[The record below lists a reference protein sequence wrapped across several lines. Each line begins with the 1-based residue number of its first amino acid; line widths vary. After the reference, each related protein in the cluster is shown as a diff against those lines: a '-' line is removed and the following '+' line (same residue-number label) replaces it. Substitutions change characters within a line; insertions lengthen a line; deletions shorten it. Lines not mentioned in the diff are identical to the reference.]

1 MWYNEEVFYRGTLLK
16 IKYRKELNMSKIRIF
31 SLGGL
36 NENGK
41 NLYVVE
47 VDQDIFVFD
56 AGLKY
61 DNERSLGIDY
71 VIPKFDYLIKNQKRI
86 KGIFLTHGHESH
98 IGAIPDMITLLP
110 DVSIYG
116 TKLTLNMVRN
126 ELEEEG
132 LSSNNLKEIRPHHK
146 LEFGKNSLF
155 PISVTHSIPDAVCY
169 VLYTEDGAIV
179 YTGDFVFDATMT
191 GLYKTDI
198 GKLAYVGKQGV
209 LCLMAESLYAERE
222 GHTSPNNRVAD
233 FIKEVLNKN
242 ENRIIATIFTA
253 HFYRI
258 QEIFDEVSKTHR
270 KIVIMGKKLQD
281 TINQA
286 IENKYLSISPKVIGD
301 LSNLEDKN
309 VVVLI
314 SDEKE
319 KPFNNLER
327 IIKGY
332 DKYIKLKE
340 SDTIFITE
348 PSYEGIEKRL
358 ALIMDEIA
366 MAGCEAIALS
376 SKKHLLHHASRE
388 DLMLMINLMN
398 PKYYFPVKGEYRL
411 QYANASLAES
421 LGIPSN
427 HILLKQNGDVCEFI
441 DGTLNEQCFDHIEVG
456 DVLIDGK
463 SQGDIGNLVLKDRE
477 MLGENGIVIVS
488 CTLDKQTKK
497 ILGGPEILTRGFIYV
512 KDNQD
517 LLEETKILAREIIE
531 NSIEPNAK
539 RVDYSQI
546 KNDVREHLGKFFYEK
561 TEAKPMIITVIQE
574 V

>member
-1 MWYNEEVFYRGTLLK
+1 
-16 IKYRKELNMSKIRIF
+16 MSKIRIF

-47 VDQDIFVFD
+47 VERDIFVFD

-61 DNERSLGIDY
+61 DNDRSLGIDY
-71 VIPKFDYLIKNQKRI
+71 IIPKFDYLIKNKKKI

-98 IGAIPDMITLLP
+98 IGAIPDIMDALP
-110 DVSIYG
+110 DVDIYG
-116 TKLTLNMVRN
+116 TKLTLDMVRQD
-126 ELEEEG
+126 
-132 LSSNNLKEIRPHHK
+132 LSDSKKKSAHLKELRPHHK
-146 LEFGKNSLF
+146 KDFGKNSVF
-155 PISVTHSIPDAVCY
+155 PISVTHSIPDALCY
-169 VLYTEDGAIV
+169 VLNTEDGAIV

-209 LCLMAESLYAERE
+209 LCLLAESMYAERE
-222 GHTSPNNRVAD
+222 GHTSPHNRVTD

-242 ENRIIATIFTA
+242 ENRIIATILAA

-281 TINQA
+281 TINKA
-286 IENKYLSISPKVIGD
+286 IEDHYLQVNPKVIGD
-301 LSNLEDKN
+301 LSNLNDKN
-309 VVVLI
+309 VVVLV

-332 DKYIKLKE
+332 DKFITLKE
-340 SDTIFITE
+340 TDTIFITE
-348 PSYEGIEKRL
+348 PVYEGIEKRL
-358 ALIMDEIA
+358 AVVMDDIA
-366 MAGCEAIALS
+366 MAGCEAVCLS

-388 DLMLMINLMN
+388 DLMLMINLMS

-411 QYANASLAES
+411 QYANATIAES
-421 LGIPSN
+421 LGMSPKN
-427 HILLKQNGDVCEFI
+427 ILLKQNGDVVEFI
-441 DGTLNEQCFDHIEVG
+441 RGKLNEKCFDKVEIDEI
-456 DVLIDGK
+456 LIDGK
-463 SQGDIGNLVLKDRE
+463 SQGDIGGLVLKDRE

-488 CTLDKQTKK
+488 CTLDKETKE
-497 ILGGPEILTRGFIYV
+497 IAGGPEILTRGFVYA
-512 KDNQD
+512 KNNQE
-517 LLEETKILAREIIE
+517 LLEETKELAQEVIAA
-531 NSIEPNAK
+531 SIEPNSK
-539 RVDYSQI
+539 RVDYSSI
-546 KNDVREHLGKFFYEK
+546 KNGIREKLGKFFYQK
-561 TEAKPMIITVIQE
+561 TESKPMVITVIQE